1 MKLTSKAIIISAITT
16 ISSLAAV
23 VYSSC
28 NVDRCKTI
36 VCANGGV
43 CNKGACVCPEGYVG
57 TNCETVNRKRFTGIW
72 RVFEK
77 GSTSLAK
84 QYAVNVTD
92 GESITFVN
100 IANFNNRFIS
110 SVRAY
115 VDGDRIII
123 PSQHIEGKI
132 VYGEG
137 TLYSSVT
144 YGQYGGITMRY
155 VVQDSATLV
164 KDDYGYESAI
174 DFTDPSAWNK

>member
-1 MKLTSKAIIISAITT
+1 MKLSAKAIIISAITT
-16 ISSLAAV
+16 ISSFAAV

-36 VCANGGV
+36 VCANNGI
-43 CNKGACVCPEGYVG
+43 CNKGACTCAEGYVG

-84 QYAVNVTD
+84 QYSVNVTE

-100 IANFNNRFIS
+100 IANFNNLFTQP
-110 SVRAY
+110 VRAY

-123 PSQHIEGKI
+123 PNQRLQGKI
-132 VYGEG
+132 VWGEG
-137 TLYSSVT
+137 SLYTTTT
-144 YGQYGGITMRY
+144 YGQYGGITMKY
-155 VVQDSATLV
+155 IVQDSATLV
-164 KDDYGYESAI
+164 KDDYGYEAAI
-174 DFTDPSAWNK
+174 DFSDASDWNK